1 MPAADSDT
9 LARASEVIGSQAS
22 SGIWLR
28 TQPLPWQ
35 TAGTGSVLGLLLP
48 ALAEACKA
56 ILPSRRNDT
65 ETLLNHDGPVL
76 CTRTFDEIV
85 FAGCESES
93 DSGKPICVLRKYP
106 ISGLSSYSYDYPNT
120 SEVEFHFG
128 ADGSLTLHF
137 FGDENH
143 LEQFASS
150 LST

>member
-1 MPAADSDT
+1 MPAASDT

-48 ALAEACKA
+48 ALSAACKA

-65 ETLLNHDGPVL
+65 ETLLNHNGPVL
-76 CTRTFDEIV
+76 CLRTFDEIV
-85 FAGCESES
+85 FVGSESES
-93 DSGKPICVLRKYP
+93 DSDKPINVLRNYAV
-106 ISGLSSYSYDYPNT
+106 SGLSSCSYDYPRT

-128 ADGSLTLHF
+128 AEESLTLHF

-150 LST
+150 LSS